1 MRIQAIAELR
11 ARLSSDGPVSSAR
24 IYLNLARDAAR
35 WEQKLRD
42 TDHQVFHEQA
52 LGRFTRGHE
61 LSTGVSGFE
70 LAVLRE
76 VARRVLG
83 VRASEGQLA
92 ATAAMVAGVSVELD
106 TGEGKTL
113 VGAFTACAMFA
124 RGHSVHI
131 LTTNDYLAA
140 RDSGSMVALFR
151 FLRVGS
157 AHISSL
163 TPHRE
168 RADAYLKDVV
178 YAPLHEVGYDLLRDR
193 VAERVEDRVRPVCD
207 AVILDEADA
216 LIIDAGASPLVIAR
230 DDATPM
236 SLIHDVTAVIND
248 LRDVVHY
255 RIAPDKTSVVLTE
268 QGVHE
273 IETRLRVPNLY
284 RDDARDIL
292 AYVHAALSAA
302 ALLERGRDYLV
313 RDGRI
318 ELINTSLGRIAHQH
332 RYPDGLQLAVESKEG
347 VPLSRTGTVLDA
359 ISVHGIISAYTRP
372 VGMSGTLRLVSLDL
386 MDHYGMPVT
395 RMEPEKAVARIDQPD
410 LIFRTGNEQ
419 LEACVRMVKLALE
432 RGQPVLIGTASIP
445 DSEWLG
451 GRLRAVGLTPVVLN
465 ARNDS
470 EEASV
475 IGQAGKEGRLT
486 VSTQISGRGADIVLG
501 GGDPEER
508 QRVLEHGGLLVIALT
523 RYQSRRIDAQLRGRA
538 GRRGDPGHT
547 RAILSLE
554 DPQVQG
560 FAPKSLL
567 SRAEADGESAGGRA
581 GRIAIVAAQRAS
593 EYRHL
598 DRHRDV
604 IAYGKL
610 LAEQRA
616 VILLVREELLAGSCE
631 AFDRYVARTAANN
644 SEHFTHG
651 PVDPRVLLRCVD
663 LEWSAYLA
671 EVSIIRDSAHL
682 FALEGKSPLAQ
693 YNLILGGMFERYW
706 ESVRERTTRAHAE
719 ISNGYGTT
727 YSGPP
732 STDPSIWTYLLE
744 SDPYGSTLG
753 RFITNLRARGA
764 RRATDRSDR

>member
-1 MRIQAIAELR
+1 M
-11 ARLSSDGPVSSAR
+11 SSAR
-24 IYLNLARDAAR
+24 IFLNLARGAAR
-35 WEQKLRD
+35 WEQQLRD
-42 TDHQVFHEQA
+42 TDHEVFHEQA
-52 LGRFTRGHE
+52 FSRFTRGDE

-124 RGHSVHI
+124 RGHGVHI

-140 RDSGSMVALFR
+140 RDFASMVALFR
-151 FLRVGS
+151 FLGISS

-163 TPHRE
+163 TSYRG
-168 RADAYLKDVV
+168 RVAAYLKDVV
-178 YAPLHEVGYDLLRDR
+178 YAPLHEIGYDLLRDR
-193 VAERVEDRVRPVCD
+193 VAERVETRVQPVCD

-230 DDATPM
+230 DNITPT
-236 SLIHDVTAVIND
+236 SLIHDVTGVIAG
-248 LRDVVHY
+248 LQDVVHY
-255 RIAPDKTSVVLTE
+255 RIALDKTGVVLTD
-268 QGVHE
+268 QGIHE
-273 IETRLRVPNLY
+273 IETLLGVANLY

-292 AYVHAALSAA
+292 AHVHAALSAVA
-302 ALLERGRDYLV
+302 ILERGRDYLV
-313 RDGRI
+313 RAGRI
-318 ELINTSLGRIAHQH
+318 ELINTALGRIAHQH

-347 VPLSRTGTVLDA
+347 VTLSRTGTVLDTM
-359 ISVHGIISAYTRP
+359 SVHGVISAYTRP
-372 VGMSGTLRLVSLDL
+372 VGMSGTLRLVALDL
-386 MDHYGMPVT
+386 MDHFGMPVT
-395 RMEPEKAVARIDQPD
+395 RIEPEKPIVRVDQPD
-410 LIFRTGNEQ
+410 LIFRTADEQ
-419 LEACVRMVKLALE
+419 FEACVRIVKLALE

-445 DSEWLG
+445 ESEWLG
-451 GRLRAVGLTPVVLN
+451 QRLRAVGLTPVVLN

-486 VSTQISGRGADIVLG
+486 ISTQISGRGADIVLG

-538 GRRGDPGHT
+538 GRRGDAGCT
-547 RAILSLE
+547 RSILSLE
-554 DPQVQG
+554 DPQVQA

-567 SRAEADGESAGGRA
+567 SRAEVDRESAGGRA
-581 GRIAIVAAQRAS
+581 GRAAIVAAQRAS

-604 IAYGKL
+604 IAYGRL

-616 VILLVREELLAGSCE
+616 VILLVREELLLGRCE
-631 AFDRYVARTAANN
+631 AFDRYMSRTAAHS
-644 SEHFTHG
+644 SEHFTHD
-651 PVDPRVLLRCVD
+651 PVDPRVLLRCLD

-671 EVSIIRDSAHL
+671 EVSVIRDSAHL

-706 ESVRERTTRAHAE
+706 KSVRDRARWADSD
-719 ISNGYGTT
+719 ISDGYATT
-727 YSGPP
+727 YSGSPA
-732 STDPSIWTYLLE
+732 TDPSIWTYLLE

-764 RRATDRSDR
+764 RRDRARSDG